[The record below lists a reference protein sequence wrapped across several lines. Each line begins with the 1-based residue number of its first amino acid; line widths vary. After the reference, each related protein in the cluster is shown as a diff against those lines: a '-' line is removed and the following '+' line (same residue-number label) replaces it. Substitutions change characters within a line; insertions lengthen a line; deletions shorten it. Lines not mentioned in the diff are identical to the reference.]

1 METKLVVVLAI
12 MAVASAM
19 PANHKC
25 IPKIYKSDFL
35 GKVGVVINGTGAVY
49 TSIGTVYADSTN
61 KIQVV
66 HQLLKG
72 EGVMM
77 NETYI
82 VDDNTRMSYSIDN
95 KSGTCMKFPSKTKPL
110 VQFCNDSPDLMLVSS
125 LKVGD
130 YILDSYD
137 YDMGVGTMTATFERE
152 SFLLIDTVMVQN
164 IFGHEQMSTTQ
175 FGNMST
181 TGIPASVWK
190 IPASCM

>member
-49 TSIGTVYADSTN
+49 TSIGTVYADTTN

-82 VDDNTRMSYSIDN
+82 VDDNT
-95 KSGTCMKFPSKTKPL
+95 
-110 VQFCNDSPDLMLVSS
+110 VSS
-125 LKVGD
+125 SV
-130 YILDSYD
+130 SQSS
-137 YDMGVGTMTATFERE
+137 VQ
-152 SFLLIDTVMVQN
+152 SFLSLLCIEKMVD
-164 IFGHEQMSTTQ
+164 
-175 FGNMST
+175 
-181 TGIPASVWK
+181 
-190 IPASCM
+190 